1 MALTYPEYAALQPSQ
16 TKVTDLLNLWDQGV
30 AQGKSDRYEREAP
43 QQFANAA
50 APLSQFGLTT
60 PPDQLKAL
68 FANPETRPFAVQM
81 VQEATAR
88 RAVASDALL
97 RQRIEPPP
105 HHTPPRTH
113 QSTAAPTPTPAP
125 KTLDLTVTIM
135 DDREYDALP
144 SGAIFRAPD
153 GSMRRK
159 P

>member
-1 MALTYPEYAALQPSQ
+1 MALTYPEKASQQPPQ
-16 TKVTDLLNLWDQGV
+16 TKLPELMDLLDLGV
-30 AQGKSDRYEREAP
+30 AQGKADRYQFKTP
-43 QQFANAA
+43 QQSPNA

-88 RAVASDALL
+88 RAVASDPLL
-97 RQRIEPPP
+97 RQRLEPQP
-105 HHTPPRTH
+105 HTPPRPP
-113 QSTAAPTPTPAP
+113 QSAAAPTPTSAP